1 MQTPRMHRTGKFTIG
16 KISPPST
23 MRHIQSPTNLHFW
36 VDNYLLFPK
45 VGYGLVILEG
55 IELTFHASCFAS
67 GWDPSSLKKWK
78 KWKKFNWILSKVLSV
93 QPSWRG
99 LVPSKVPFWCN
110 GIFITPRSTFQ
121 ARLPRGNVRTPNWRT
136 EFVQCTSF
144 GTGENSSQML
154 HVDPCREFICVPTF
168 PLECCHFSTNV
179 NNPYMEHLG
188 FIDVFLVLVIGH
200 GIPAIKMPFLSS

>member
-1 MQTPRMHRTGKFTIG
+1 
-16 KISPPST
+16 

-36 VDNYLLFPK
+36 VDNYLPLPIWTRYF
-45 VGYGLVILEG
+45 ED
-55 IELTFHASCFAS
+55 IELTFHASRFAS
-67 GWDPSSLKKWK
+67 GWDPSSPK
-78 KWKKFNWILSKVLSV
+78 KWKKFNSILSKVLSV

-154 HVDPCREFICVPTF
+154 QVDPCREFICVPTF